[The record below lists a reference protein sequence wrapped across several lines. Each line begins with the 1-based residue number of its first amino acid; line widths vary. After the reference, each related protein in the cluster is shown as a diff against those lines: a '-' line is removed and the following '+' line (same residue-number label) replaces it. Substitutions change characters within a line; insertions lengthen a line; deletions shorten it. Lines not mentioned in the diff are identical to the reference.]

1 MNIPGHVK
9 FNSALNK
16 ENPSNYKRPTL
27 TLSDTAVLQY
37 TGGTTGVSKG
47 AELTHRNLVANLY
60 SVMVFS
66 KANSVQTMVLKAI
79 VLFVH
84 YRFTIFCVHGL
95 CDVRYVQRAGKYLN
109 SEPA

>member
-1 MNIPGHVK
+1 MEYSGHVK

-47 AELTHRNLVANLY
+47 AELTHRNLVANLLQCDGI
-60 SVMVFS
+60 FQS
-66 KANSVQTMVLKAI
+66 KFGANDGAKGDRI
-79 VLFVH
+79 VCALPLYHILRSWFV
-84 YRFTIFCVHGL
+84 RCTVCTKGRQI
-95 CDVRYVQRAGKYLN
+95 
-109 SEPA
+109 S